1 MYCSNCNTTYSN
13 ESLFCPSCGQRM
25 SNISCMPIPEKAP
38 HQSLVSD
45 TPSAQNA
52 VKPTSPSGVLCT
64 DNTFE
69 QELPLNPPIIY
80 DTSLREYASIT
91 PCIYTSP
98 EQGIASTTPT
108 EATALQQP
116 IEAGASLYETPIMP
130 ATSPFENTPPHA
142 RNVSSVTPLQPVPST
157 APPAC
162 ASPSLVQ
169 STTSLPAQTSTALP
183 SAISTPSLSSTVP
196 VPSSPTITAQMLA
209 SPGNDTHIT
218 QAHHHTHALYLKQAL
233 DALYEPISSAAT
245 SSLSADIS
253 TKPLQYNNDSN
264 VSNLPPDLET
274 NTGNKLTRLM
284 HALLK
289 TAPPRDTNEH
299 ALNSTIHS
307 SLHELQTIV
316 VAIALC
322 WPLGL
327 YKLWRTKTPLT
338 PRIKALTSACF
349 LIQSAL
355 ALTILTVCSPYILE
369 QQPFSFVRAYALD
382 RLHAPQHTNSAQNA
396 HDRTKTGNTPSV
408 NRTNY
413 GKART
418 PDSTAAESNAN
429 AILGA
434 NKNSASANAEN
445 NTHGSNAAN
454 SINSIN
460 GNGSGLSQGST
471 QKSNGVPA
479 QTTKYQSANALRTNA
494 NDDTLQFDEQGILR
508 LASFARVKQATIY
521 AALTRAGFKYQPH
534 LGSWC
539 NVAENCALTI
549 RSSDGHVI
557 DAENL
562 KEANNFPCEKA
573 YVYLECKIPFSSLA
587 AFGACMSGDYDGV
600 TSTYDN
606 GTTHSSRIDTNTAL
620 SAFMTLTKKGDRY
633 CGMLTWIKAPP
644 L

>member
-1 MYCSNCNTTYSN
+1 
-13 ESLFCPSCGQRM
+13 M
-25 SNISCMPIPEKAP
+25 SNTFCMPIPEKAP

-45 TPSAQNA
+45 TPSAQSA

-80 DTSLREYASIT
+80 DTSIREYASIT
-91 PCIYTSP
+91 PCIYTST

-108 EATALQQP
+108 EATVLQQP
-116 IEAGASLYETPIMP
+116 IEAGASLCETPIMP

-142 RNVSSVTPLQPVPST
+142 RNLSPVTPLQPVPS
-157 APPAC
+157 AVPPAC

-196 VPSSPTITAQMLA
+196 VPSSSTMTAQVSA
-209 SPGNDTHIT
+209 PPGSDTSIT

-233 DALYEPISSAAT
+233 DALYEPTSSAAT

-253 TKPLQYNNDSN
+253 TKYLQYNNNSDAS
-264 VSNLPPDLET
+264 STPPDFKT
-274 NTGNKLTRLM
+274 NTGNKLTRWI

-289 TAPPRDTNEH
+289 TAPPGHMNTH
-299 ALNSTIHS
+299 APNSTIHS
-307 SLHELQTIV
+307 SLRELQTIV

-355 ALTILTVCSPYILE
+355 ALSILTVCSPYILE

-396 HDRTKTGNTPSV
+396 HDRSKTGNTPSV

-413 GKART
+413 GKARS

-434 NKNSASANAEN
+434 NKNSTSANAEN
-445 NTHGSNAAN
+445 NTHGSNSAN
-454 SINSIN
+454 SINRIN

-471 QKSNGVPA
+471 HKSNGAAA
-479 QTTKYQSANALRTNA
+479 QTTKYQNANTLRTNV
-494 NDDTLQFDEQGILR
+494 NDDTLQFNEQGILR
-508 LASFARVKQATIY
+508 LASFARVKQAAIRT
-521 AALTRAGFKYQPH
+521 ALTRAGFKYQPH

-573 YVYLECKIPFSSLA
+573 YVYLECKVPFSSLA
-587 AFGACMSGDYDGV
+587 AFGACMIGDYEGV

-606 GTTHSSRIDTNTAL
+606 GTTHSYRIDTNTAL

>member
-13 ESLFCPSCGQRM
+13 EHLFCPSCGQRM
-25 SNISCMPIPEKAP
+25 SNTFCMPIPENAP

-45 TPSAQNA
+45 TPSAQSA
-52 VKPTSPSGVLCT
+52 VKPTSPSGVLCI

-80 DTSLREYASIT
+80 DTSVREYASISPCLYNCSGQSRTSNT
-91 PCIYTSP
+91 PDDATSLKHP
-98 EQGIASTTPT
+98 VESN
-108 EATALQQP
+108 
-116 IEAGASLYETPIMP
+116 ASLRETPIMHH
-130 ATSPFENTPPHA
+130 TSPFESTPSHA
-142 RNVSSVTPLQPVPST
+142 RNVSPATALQPVTSPT
-157 APPAC
+157 PPAC

-169 STTSLPAQTSTALP
+169 STTSLPAQTSTSLP
-183 SAISTPSLSSTVP
+183 SARFNPSLSSTVP
-196 VPSSPTITAQMLA
+196 VSSSPTITTHVSA
-209 SPGNDTHIT
+209 PPENDTYIT
-218 QAHHHTHALYLKQAL
+218 QAHHHTHALSLKQAL
-233 DALYEPISSAAT
+233 DALYEPTSSAAT

-253 TKPLQYNNDSN
+253 TKSLQYNNDN
-264 VSNLPPDLET
+264 DVSSTPPDLET

-289 TAPPRDTNEH
+289 TAPPGDTNEH

-307 SLHELQTIV
+307 SLRELQTIV

-355 ALTILTVCSPYILE
+355 ALSILTVCSPYILE

-396 HDRTKTGNTPSV
+396 RDRSETGNTPSV
-408 NRTNY
+408 NRANY
-413 GKART
+413 GKARS

-434 NKNSASANAEN
+434 NKGSTSANAAN
-445 NTHGSNAAN
+445 NTHGSNSAN
-454 SINSIN
+454 SIN
-460 GNGSGLSQGST
+460 GTGGSGFGQSQRNAHAN
-471 QKSNGVPA
+471 NGEPA
-479 QTTKYQSANALRTNA
+479 QNMTRRSASALRTNA
-494 NDDTLQFDEQGILR
+494 DDDTLRFDDQGILR
-508 LASFARVKQATIY
+508 LASFARVKQSNIY
-521 AALTRAGFKYQPH
+521 PALTRVGFRYQPK

-539 NVAENCALTI
+539 NAAENCALTI
-549 RSSDGHVI
+549 RTPDGHVI
-557 DAENL
+557 DAETLQNSSSI
-562 KEANNFPCEKA
+562 PCEKA
-573 YVYLECKIPFSSLA
+573 YVYLECKTPFESLA

-606 GTTHSSRIDTNTAL
+606 GTTHSYRIDTNTAL